1 MEGIIGSNEQES
13 QIHKLTQW
21 ALNHPMVKEW
31 FSGTWELYNEC
42 AILYRENG
50 TLQTRRPDRVMMKDE
65 KVVVVDFKFG
75 KPRREYTYQVKE
87 YMDLLIQMGYSDVK
101 GYLWYVFNNEI
112 EEIK

>member
-1 MEGIIGSNEQES
+1 
-13 QIHKLTQW
+13 
-21 ALNHPMVKEW
+21 MVKEW
-31 FSGTWELYNEC
+31 FSGSWELYNEC

-50 TLQTRRPDRVMMKDE
+50 IQQTRRPDRVMMKDG

-75 KPRREYTYQVKE
+75 KPRQEYTCQVKE
-87 YMDLLIQMGYSDVK
+87 YMDLLLQMGYSDVK